1 MEEHKPT
8 FSLVKTPKH
17 KLSAVII
24 NNRER
29 NVGAITHGDF
39 IDTVTQGDIECER
52 KGELPYRVDYFI
64 KQQRLIKEKQLKE
77 LENAKT
83 KKKHIE
89 RRGTITERFA
99 LMSNKVNEGKGNM
112 MKQKKFNS
120 HFTINHKTDKEYIK
134 MYEDFWKSELI
145 NENEDKFNQFFEFID
160 KHNANNKKVIKTYNK
175 HIPSK
180 RNKTDLKLKQR
191 VLLANKPKDL
201 IDNTNNERNSNN
213 KDPTVIS
220 MNNSMSRNSNN
231 LFNSRIKKFST
242 INNTSS
248 QNSISNKLTKYKLAY
263 KKKYILPSS
272 SNLNYRPHTSK
283 IIISPYVHAP
293 NTYSNSLPTE
303 ASFNSHVFLTNTS
316 LNKTKQTTLES
327 LNSNENNNNIID
339 ISVVNIPHSDYEN
352 VQIGKYNKQYT
363 FEQLQKEIMHYEN
376 LTGNTFDQEKVE
388 ESSKMNEKYIRSNF
402 QFNKYS
408 KLYTKKKSIKLN
420 NKHSVI
426 EDECKR
432 SVTRPK
438 TSKYRFETFNKNYK
452 DIYENQNY
460 MKKNK
465 IKPVDCKTEM
475 EMNET
480 KKDIETQKQT
490 KYEKEGHN
498 YIFKDEVKDYYG
510 NLGFFVNDT
519 KQNGCYEFHYRFIA
533 KGDKICKEARE
544 RLNCEW
550 LTDLNKF
557 KRTVKND

>member
-1 MEEHKPT
+1 MEAHKPT

-17 KLSAVII
+17 KLNTFII

-52 KGELPYRVDYFI
+52 KGELPYRVDYFL
-64 KQQRLIKEKQLKE
+64 KQQRLIREKQLRE

-83 KKKHIE
+83 KKKHVE
-89 RRGTITERFA
+89 KRGTITERFA
-99 LMSNKVNEGKGNM
+99 LMSNKVNEGKGNT

-134 MYEDFWKSELI
+134 MYEDFWKSDLI
-145 NENEDKFNQFFEFID
+145 NENEDKFNQFFEVLD
-160 KHNANNKKVIKTYNK
+160 KHNANNKKVIKTSNK
-175 HIPSK
+175 HIPGK
-180 RNKTDLKLKQR
+180 RKKTTLKLKQK
-191 VLLANKPKDL
+191 VLSANKPKDL
-201 IDNTNNERNSNN
+201 LDNITNEPNSNN
-213 KDPTVIS
+213 KNKTIIS
-220 MNNSMSRNSNN
+220 MNNSISRNSKN

-242 INNTSS
+242 INNSCTQKSTS
-248 QNSISNKLTKYKLAY
+248 NELTKCKLVYKN
-263 KKKYILPSS
+263 KYILPS

-283 IIISPYVHAP
+283 TIINPYTHVQNA
-293 NTYSNSLPTE
+293 YSTTLPTE
-303 ASFNSHVFLTNTS
+303 ASYNSHVFLTNTS

-339 ISVVNIPHSDYEN
+339 ISFVKIPHSNYEN

-363 FEQLQKEIMHYEN
+363 FEQLQKEIMQYEN
-376 LTGNTFDQEKVE
+376 STGNTFDQEKVE

-408 KLYTKKKSIKLN
+408 KLYQKKKSIKLN
-420 NKHSVI
+420 NKHNLI
-426 EDECKR
+426 DDECKR

-438 TSKYRFETFNKNYK
+438 TSKYKFETFNKNYK
-452 DIYENQNY
+452 DIIENQNY

-480 KKDIETQKQT
+480 KKDIEIQKQT

-533 KGDKICKEARE
+533 KGDKMYKEARE